1 MPTTLEPVLAKHPF
15 FKGLDP
21 EYLQLLVGCAANV
34 LFQPGQII
42 FRFDEDADRFYL
54 IRKGRVAIDLYAP
67 PRGTITIETVGEG
80 EILGWSWLIPPYQP
94 RFNAR
99 AVEQTLAIGMD
110 GRCLRG
116 KCEADHN
123 LGYELFSRVAPI
135 LVSQLE
141 ATRIQLL
148 DLYQV

>member
-1 MPTTLEPVLAKHPF
+1 MPRTLEHVLAKHPF
-15 FKGLDP
+15 FHGLEP
-21 EYLQLLVGCAANV
+21 QYLQLVVGCAANV

-42 FRFDEDADRFYL
+42 YRMDEEAERFYL
-54 IRKGRVAIDLYAP
+54 IRRGRVAIELHVPA
-67 PRGTITIETVGEG
+67 RGNITIETLDPGD
-80 EILGWSWLIPPYQP
+80 ILGWSWLIPPYRP

-99 AVEQTLAIGMD
+99 AVEQTIAIGMD

-135 LVSQLE
+135 LVKRLE

-148 DLYQV
+148 DLYRV